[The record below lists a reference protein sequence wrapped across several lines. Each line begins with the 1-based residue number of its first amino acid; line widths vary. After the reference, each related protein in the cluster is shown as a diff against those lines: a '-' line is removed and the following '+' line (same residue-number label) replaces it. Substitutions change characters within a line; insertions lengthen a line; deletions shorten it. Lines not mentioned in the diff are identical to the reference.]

1 MVKTV
6 LFVCTGNTCR
16 SPMAVGFIKKF
27 APDKRLKVVSA
38 GTSTSNGVPPSP
50 NAIEVMQ
57 EEGIN
62 ISDHRSTMLDGYLL
76 DEADIVLVMSEMH
89 RKHIVGWF
97 KSAKEKIR
105 LLREFD
111 DVRNDE
117 YYPNVPDPIG
127 LDIEVYR
134 KCREMIKR
142 SLRGALEIL

>member
-27 APDKRLKVVSA
+27 APDKKLKILSA
-38 GTSTSNGVPPSP
+38 GTSASNGVPPSA

-57 EEGIN
+57 EEGID
-62 ISDHRSTMLDGYLL
+62 ISEHRSTMLDGYLL
-76 DEADIVLVMSEMH
+76 DEADIVLVMTEMH
-89 RKHIVGWF
+89 RNHIVSWF
-97 KSAKEKIR
+97 KSTKEKIR

-111 DVRNDE
+111 DVNDDKD
-117 YYPNVPDPIG
+117 YPNIPDPIG
-127 LDIEVYR
+127 RDIEIYR

-142 SLRGALEIL
+142 SLRGIVKIL